1 MSTNLAQTITPKNV
15 TSLNCLC
22 CTVCYPGTTPNL
34 PELIL
39 FTCANGKVLNIPLQ
53 IGTKFYQF
61 GLLLLKDS
69 NGTTVD
75 NIIFKHNN
83 DPVQIN
89 TEILKEWLNGSGK
102 QPMTWEILI
111 ETLDDCNLVTLA
123 KDIKAVK

>member
-1 MSTNLAQTITPKNV
+1 M
-15 TSLNCLC
+15 
-22 CTVCYPGTTPNL
+22 
-34 PELIL
+34 
-39 FTCANGKVLNIPLQ
+39 LNIPLQ

-61 GLLLLKDS
+61 GLLLLEDR

-102 QPMTWEILI
+102 QPVTWEILI

-123 KDIKAVK
+123 EDIKAVK

>member
-1 MSTNLAQTITPKNV
+1 M
-15 TSLNCLC
+15 
-22 CTVCYPGTTPNL
+22 
-34 PELIL
+34 
-39 FTCANGKVLNIPLQ
+39 LNIPLQ

-75 NIIFKHNN
+75 NIIYKHNN

-102 QPMTWEILI
+102 QPVTWEILI

-123 KDIKAVK
+123 EDIKAVK